1 MVERIK
7 SATQRNIPFW
17 VCLSVSIALIV
28 AGFLVPPTGKID
40 GSVLTALGELF
51 AYPALYTLWLA
62 IRNGGK
68 AHVRHG
74 KTSLSVG
81 STDDDNQPPKPYQH
95 DDTCDEEPD

>member
-7 SATQRNIPFW
+7 KATSHNAPFW

-28 AGFLVPPTGKID
+28 AGFIMPPTGKID

-62 IRNGGK
+62 IRDGGNANMK
-68 AHVRHG
+68 HG
-74 KTSLSVG
+74 KTSLTVG
-81 STDDDNQPPKPYQH
+81 GFGRKQKEEEHES
-95 DDTCDEEPD
+95 DE